1 MSNMFVP
8 KLSIIRI
15 TSLPALASA
24 GHREQDHDGD
34 EPPVSV

>member
-1 MSNMFVP
+1 MPNMLFP
-8 KLSIIRI
+8 KLSIRI
-15 TSLPALASA
+15 TSLPTLASA